1 MTNVFD
7 VKANE
12 LIEKVADE
20 LKKVE
25 ALKPPEWAKFVKTGH
40 GRQRPPSR
48 DDWWYVRA
56 ASILRTLYIYGPIG
70 VSRLRTKYGC
80 RKRRGHKPEKFT
92 RGSGNIIRKILQQLE
107 QAGLVQKS
115 KGKKAGR
122 ELTPKGKSFLDKT
135 ASLLK

>member
-1 MTNVFD
+1 MSKVLD
-7 VKANE
+7 VPADK

-20 LKKVE
+20 LKKIE
-25 ALKPPEWAKFVKTGH
+25 EIKPLDWSMYVKTGH

-48 DDWWYVRA
+48 DDWWYIRA
-56 ASILRTLYIYGPIG
+56 ASILRTLYIRSPIG

-92 RGSGNIIRKILQQLE
+92 KGSGNIIRKILQQLE
-107 QAGLVQKS
+107 KAGLVQKS

-122 ELTPKGKSFLDKT
+122 ELSPKGRSFLDKT
-135 ASLLK
+135 ASIIK